1 MRSNKVL
8 AGILVLAVSVAV
20 ESVFL
25 FGAVGSLRNGVDAL
39 VSEVSGKVNLPDLAE
54 SLKSGEGVQQVLR
67 NMNASPEPEGTSE
80 PSEPFL
86 SEEST
91 GSSPDAANIVSDGK
105 SQLDLQRYD
114 AAFASFSRAADLGD
128 AEGAFYKGYCEYY
141 GYGTSLSYDAAY
153 RDFDKSAQLGSKDG
167 LVWKGV
173 CLYSGE
179 GVSKDYEASYY
190 CFEIEA
196 EHGNPVALNGLGN
209 CYKHGYVVDA
219 DYGKMIDCYQRSAD
233 GGHVMGLVNLGACY
247 YDGFG
252 VPVDKA
258 KAARLYQQA
267 ADMGSSLAQFYLAQS
282 YYDGEG
288 VERDLEKAKSLAEAA
303 ANNEHDP
310 SASDDARAY
319 LQSHSF

>member
-8 AGILVLAVSVAV
+8 AGVLVLAVSVAV

-91 GSSPDAANIVSDGK
+91 ESSPDAANIVSDGK

-128 AEGAFYKGYCEYY
+128 AEGAFYRAIANTMGTERLLATMPPI
-141 GYGTSLSYDAAY
+141 GTLTSLHS
-153 RDFDKSAQLGSKDG
+153 S
-167 LVWKGV
+167 
-173 CLYSGE
+173 
-179 GVSKDYEASYY
+179 EA
-190 CFEIEA
+190 
-196 EHGNPVALNGLGN
+196 
-209 CYKHGYVVDA
+209 
-219 DYGKMIDCYQRSAD
+219 R
-233 GGHVMGLVNLGACY
+233 MGL
-247 YDGFG
+247 FG
-252 VPVDKA
+252 KA
-258 KAARLYQQA
+258 
-267 ADMGSSLAQFYLAQS
+267 
-282 YYDGEG
+282 
-288 VERDLEKAKSLAEAA
+288 
-303 ANNEHDP
+303 
-310 SASDDARAY
+310 SASIRVRA
-319 LQSHSF
+319 